1 MLLKKNNILRDMI
14 LSILDKKRDK
24 VKINDIYEII
34 YVATHPIRLNILIR
48 LESEKVYASNLEVIM
63 KVDRKVISFHLSRL
77 EKAGLVTSEY
87 GLKTSSKTRPMA
99 VRYYSLT
106 TEGRKLAK
114 KLESILSDYIFSFAD
129 SKV

>member
-1 MLLKKNNILRDMI
+1 MLLRKNNIFRDMI
-14 LSILDKKRDK
+14 SHMLDKKRDK
-24 VKINDIYEII
+24 VKINDVYETIYI
-34 YVATHPIRLNILIR
+34 ATHPIRLNILIR
-48 LESEKVYASNLEVIM
+48 LESEKVYASNLEAM
-63 KVDRKVISFHLSRL
+63 MNVDRKVISFHLSRL

>member
-1 MLLKKNNILRDMI
+1 MPLRQNNIFGDMI
-14 LSILDKKRDK
+14 LYILDKKRDK
-24 VKINDIYEII
+24 VKINDIHEIL

-48 LESEKVYASNLEVIM
+48 LESGKVYASSLEAIM

-77 EKAGLVTSEY
+77 EKAGLVISEY

-106 TEGRKLAK
+106 AEGRELVK
-114 KLESILSDYIFSFAD
+114 KLQSILSN
-129 SKV
+129 

>member
-1 MLLKKNNILRDMI
+1 VDNNIPLRNINIFRDMI
-14 LSILDKKRDK
+14 LHTLDKKRDK

-34 YVATHPIRLNILIR
+34 YVATHPIRFNILIR
-48 LESEKVYASNLEVIM
+48 LESEKVYASNLEAMM

-77 EKAGLVTSEY
+77 EKAGLVISEY

-106 TEGRKLAK
+106 AEGRKLVK
-114 KLESILSDYIFSFAD
+114 KLQSILSE
-129 SKV
+129 

>member
-1 MLLKKNNILRDMI
+1 VDNNIPLRNINIFRDMI
-14 LSILDKKRDK
+14 LHTLDKKRDK

-34 YVATHPIRLNILIR
+34 YVATHPIRFNILIR
-48 LESEKVYASNLEVIM
+48 LESEKVYASNLEAMM

-77 EKAGLVTSEY
+77 EKAGLVFSEY

-106 TEGRKLAK
+106 AEGRKLVK
-114 KLESILSDYIFSFAD
+114 KLQSILSE
-129 SKV
+129 

>member
-1 MLLKKNNILRDMI
+1 MPLRKNNIFRGMI
-14 LSILDKKRDK
+14 LHILDKKRDK
-24 VKINDIYEII
+24 VKINDVYEII
-34 YVATHPIRLNILIR
+34 YVATHPIRLNILIK
-48 LESEKVYASNLEVIM
+48 LESEKAYASNLEAM
-63 KVDRKVISFHLSRL
+63 MNVDRKVISFHLSRL

-106 TEGRKLAK
+106 TEGRKLVK
-114 KLESILSDYIFSFAD
+114 KLQSILSDYIIAFAN